1 MWRIMGQIFYGDKE
15 HFIVPGQKRFDYEM
29 VVDFCRREGIA
40 LHDAAYMVKRL
51 RGNASDNFLKIIEPT
66 DIQSLLSSMPSCGA
80 VVSTGG
86 KSAEQIAGILGVP
99 VPAVGGSVQFT
110 LQPSQR
116 TVTFHRMP
124 SSSRA
129 YPMPLDRKAAAYK
142 DIIKHRHCL

>member
-1 MWRIMGQIFYGDKE
+1 
-15 HFIVPGQKRFDYEM
+15 
-29 VVDFCRREGIA
+29 
-40 LHDAAYMVKRL
+40 MVKRL

-66 DIQSLLSSMPSCGA
+66 DIQSLLSSMPSCSA

-86 KSAEQIAGILGVP
+86 KSAEQIASVLDVP

-116 TVTFHRMP
+116 TVTFYRMP

-129 YPMPLDRKAAAYK
+129 YPMSLDRKAAAYSSV
-142 DIIKHRHCL
+142 LL